1 MDTKEKNIAIGSI
14 QNHQVDDGIVFLKLS
29 NDNSTELIFKHN
41 IDKKHIQ
48 FHFCVNGFSK
58 FQFNDGRYAFPVS
71 SNNSILLY
79 NPVQELPINA
89 LLYPNSLV
97 ISILISIKKFHGLF
111 SNQADQISFLN
122 KDNIG
127 NKFYKEKKL
136 EPMMSVVLNQMVQLS
151 VHESMHNL
159 YLRAKVFE
167 LMSFYFNRSKE
178 MDIEQCP
185 FLVDDK
191 NIKKIRLA
199 KEIIIS
205 RMIEPPSLTV
215 LASEVEISLKKLKEG
230 FKQVYGASVF
240 VFLLDYKMQVSKTLL
255 SSGNYN
261 VNEVALKVGYSTA
274 THFINAFK
282 KKFGTTPKKYLMTI

>member
-1 MDTKEKNIAIGSI
+1 MEIKEKNIAIGAV
-14 QNHQVDDGIVFLKLS
+14 QDFLVDEGIIFLKLS
-29 NDNSTELIFKHN
+29 NNNDLESLFDYN
-41 IDKKHIQ
+41 IDKSHIQ
-48 FHFCVNGFSK
+48 FHFCLKGDSK
-58 FQFNDGRYAFPVS
+58 FQFNNGSYSFPVAS
-71 SNNSILLY
+71 GNAILLY
-79 NPVQELPINA
+79 NPNQELPIKA
-89 LLYPNSLV
+89 SLASNSLV
-97 ISILISIKKFHGLF
+97 LSVLISIKKFHSLF

-122 KDNIG
+122 QDNIG
-127 NKFYKEKKL
+127 NKFYKEKRL
-136 EPMMSVVLNQMVQLS
+136 APMISVVLNQMVQQSL
-151 VHESMHNL
+151 HQSMYKL

-167 LMSFYFNRSKE
+167 LMSLYFNKDKE

-191 NIKKIRLA
+191 NIKKIRNA

-205 RMIEPPSLTV
+205 RMTEPPTLTD

-230 FKQVYGASVF
+230 FKQVYGASVY
-240 VFLLDYKMQVSKTLL
+240 VFLLDYKMQVSKRLL

-282 KKFGTTPKKYLMTI
+282 KKFGTTPKKYLMSL

>member
-1 MDTKEKNIAIGSI
+1 MEIKEKNIAIGAV
-14 QNHQVDDGIVFLKLS
+14 QDFLVDEGIIFLKLS
-29 NDNSTELIFKHN
+29 NNNDLESLFDYN
-41 IDKKHIQ
+41 IDKSHIQ
-48 FHFCVNGFSK
+48 FHFCLKGDSK
-58 FQFNDGRYAFPVS
+58 FQFNNGSYSFPVTS
-71 SNNSILLY
+71 GNSILLY
-79 NPVQELPINA
+79 NPNQELPIKA
-89 LLYPNSLV
+89 SLASNSLV
-97 ISILISIKKFHGLF
+97 LSVLISIKKFHSLF

-122 KDNIG
+122 QDNIG

-136 EPMMSVVLNQMVQLS
+136 APMISVVLNQMVQQSL
-151 VHESMHNL
+151 HQSMYKL

-167 LMSFYFNRSKE
+167 LMSLYFNKDKE

-191 NIKKIRLA
+191 NIKKIRNA

-205 RMIEPPSLTV
+205 RMTEPPTLTD

-230 FKQVYGASVF
+230 FKQVYGASVY
-240 VFLLDYKMQVSKTLL
+240 VFLLDYKMQVSKRLL

-282 KKFGTTPKKYLMTI
+282 KKFGTTPKKYLMSL

>member
-48 FHFCVNGFSK
+48 FHFCVKGFSK

-205 RMIEPPSLTV
+205 RMIEPPSLPD

-240 VFLLDYKMQVSKTLL
+240 VFLLDYKMQVSKTML

-282 KKFGTTPKKYLMTI
+282 KKFGTTPKKYLMSL

>member
-1 MDTKEKNIAIGSI
+1 MEIKEKNIAIGAV
-14 QNHQVDDGIVFLKLS
+14 QDFLVDEGIIFLKLS
-29 NDNSTELIFKHN
+29 NNNDHESLFDYN
-41 IDKKHIQ
+41 IDKSHIQ
-48 FHFCVNGFSK
+48 FHFCLKGDSK
-58 FQFNDGRYAFPVS
+58 FQFNNGSYVFPVAS
-71 SNNSILLY
+71 GNSILLY
-79 NPVQELPINA
+79 NPNQELPIKA
-89 LLYPNSLV
+89 LLASNSLV
-97 ISILISIKKFHGLF
+97 LSVLISIKKFHSLF

-122 KDNIG
+122 QDNIG

-136 EPMMSVVLNQMVQLS
+136 APMISVVLNQMVQQS
-151 VHESMHNL
+151 VHQSMYKL

-167 LMSFYFNRSKE
+167 LMSLYFNKDKE

-191 NIKKIRLA
+191 NIKKIRNA

-205 RMIEPPSLTV
+205 RMTEPPTLTD
-215 LASEVEISLKKLKEG
+215 LATEVEISLKKLKEG
-230 FKQVYGASVF
+230 FKQVYGASVY
-240 VFLLDYKMQVSKTLL
+240 VFLLDYKMQVSKRLL

-282 KKFGTTPKKYLMTI
+282 KKFGTTPKKYLMSL

>member
-1 MDTKEKNIAIGSI
+1 
-14 QNHQVDDGIVFLKLS
+14 
-29 NDNSTELIFKHN
+29 
-41 IDKKHIQ
+41 
-48 FHFCVNGFSK
+48 
-58 FQFNDGRYAFPVS
+58 
-71 SNNSILLY
+71 LY
-79 NPVQELPINA
+79 NPVKELPINA
-89 LLYPNSLV
+89 LLNPNSLV

-122 KDNIG
+122 NDNIG

-167 LMSFYFNRSKE
+167 LMSLYFNRSKE

-205 RMIEPPSLTV
+205 RMIEPPSLPD

-240 VFLLDYKMQVSKTLL
+240 VFLLDYKMQVSKTML

-282 KKFGTTPKKYLMTI
+282 KKFGTTPKKYLMSL

>member
-1 MDTKEKNIAIGSI
+1 MDIKEKNIAIGSI

-48 FHFCVNGFSK
+48 FHFCVKGFSK
-58 FQFNDGRYAFPVS
+58 FQFNDGRYAFPVNN
-71 SNNSILLY
+71 NNSILLY

-89 LLYPNSLV
+89 LLNPNSLV

-127 NKFYKEKKL
+127 NKFYKEKIL

-159 YLRAKVFE
+159 YLKAKVFE

-282 KKFGTTPKKYLMTI
+282 KKFGTTPKKYLMSL

>member
-1 MDTKEKNIAIGSI
+1 MNIKEKNIAIGSI
-14 QNHQVDDGIVFLKLS
+14 QNYQVDDGIIFLKLL
-29 NDNSTELIFKHN
+29 NDNSRELNFNHD

-48 FHFCVNGFSK
+48 FHFCIKGFSK
-58 FQFNDGRYAFPVS
+58 FQFNNGRYAFPVIS
-71 SNNSILLY
+71 DNSILLY

-89 LLYPNSLV
+89 LLNPNSLV
-97 ISILISIKKFHGLF
+97 ISILISIKKFHSLF

-167 LMSFYFNRSKE
+167 LMSLYFNRSKE
-178 MDIEQCP
+178 MDVEQCP

-205 RMIEPPSLTV
+205 RMIEPPSLTD

-282 KKFGTTPKKYLMTI
+282 KKFGTTPKKYLMSL

>member
-1 MDTKEKNIAIGSI
+1 MEIKEKNIAIGTI
-14 QNHQVDDGIVFLKLS
+14 QDYLVDEGIIFLKLL
-29 NDNSTELIFKHN
+29 NDEEVRASFEYE
-41 IDKKHIQ
+41 IDKNHIQ
-48 FHFCVNGFSK
+48 FHFCIKGSSK
-58 FQFNDGRYAFPVS
+58 FNFNNGNYSFPVIS
-71 SNNSILLY
+71 ENSILLY

-89 LLYPNSLV
+89 SLEANSLV
-97 ISILISIKKFHGLF
+97 LCVLISIKKFHSLF

-122 KDNIG
+122 QDNAG
-127 NKFYKEKKL
+127 NKFYKDKKL
-136 EPMMSVVLNQMVQLS
+136 GPMISVVLNQMAQQS

-167 LMSFYFNRSKE
+167 LMSLYFNKDKE
-178 MDIEQCP
+178 MDVEQCP

-199 KEIIIS
+199 KDIIIS
-205 RMIEPPSLTV
+205 RMTEPPTLNN
-215 LASEVEISLKKLKEG
+215 LAIEVEISLKKLKEG
-230 FKQVYGASVF
+230 FKQVYGASVY
-240 VFLLDYKMQVSKTLL
+240 VFLLDYKMQVSKRLL

-282 KKFGTTPKKYLMTI
+282 KKFGTTPKKYLMSL

>member
-1 MDTKEKNIAIGSI
+1 MEIKEKNIAIGAV
-14 QNHQVDDGIVFLKLS
+14 QDFLVDEGIIFLKLS
-29 NDNSTELIFKHN
+29 NNNDLESLFDYN
-41 IDKKHIQ
+41 IDKSHIQ
-48 FHFCVNGFSK
+48 FHFCLKGDSK
-58 FQFNDGRYAFPVS
+58 FQFNNGSYSFPVTS
-71 SNNSILLY
+71 GNSILLY
-79 NPVQELPINA
+79 NPNQELPIKA
-89 LLYPNSLV
+89 SLASNSLV
-97 ISILISIKKFHGLF
+97 LSVLISIKKFHSLF

-122 KDNIG
+122 QDNIG

-136 EPMMSVVLNQMVQLS
+136 APMISVVLNQMVQQSL
-151 VHESMHNL
+151 HQSMYKL

-167 LMSFYFNRSKE
+167 LMSLYFNKDKE

-191 NIKKIRLA
+191 NIKKIRNA

-205 RMIEPPSLTV
+205 RMTEPPTLTD
-215 LASEVEISLKKLKEG
+215 LATEVEISLKKLKEG
-230 FKQVYGASVF
+230 FKQVYGASVY
-240 VFLLDYKMQVSKTLL
+240 VFLLDYKMQVSKRLL

-282 KKFGTTPKKYLMTI
+282 KKFGTTPKKYLMSL

>member
-1 MDTKEKNIAIGSI
+1 
-14 QNHQVDDGIVFLKLS
+14 
-29 NDNSTELIFKHN
+29 
-41 IDKKHIQ
+41 
-48 FHFCVNGFSK
+48 
-58 FQFNDGRYAFPVS
+58 
-71 SNNSILLY
+71 
-79 NPVQELPINA
+79 
-89 LLYPNSLV
+89 
-97 ISILISIKKFHGLF
+97 
-111 SNQADQISFLN
+111 
-122 KDNIG
+122 
-127 NKFYKEKKL
+127 
-136 EPMMSVVLNQMVQLS
+136 
-151 VHESMHNL
+151 MHNL

-178 MDIEQCP
+178 MDMEQCP

-205 RMIEPPSLTV
+205 RMIEPPSLTG

-240 VFLLDYKMQVSKTLL
+240 VLLLDYKMQVSKTLL

-282 KKFGTTPKKYLMTI
+282 KKIWNYTKKIFNVIIIYERSFIS

>member
-1 MDTKEKNIAIGSI
+1 MEIKEKNIAIGAVQDFI
-14 QNHQVDDGIVFLKLS
+14 VDEGIIFLKLS
-29 NDNSTELIFKHN
+29 NNNDLESLFDYN
-41 IDKKHIQ
+41 IDKSHIQ
-48 FHFCVNGFSK
+48 FHFCLKGDSK
-58 FQFNDGRYAFPVS
+58 FQFNNGSYSFPLAS
-71 SNNSILLY
+71 GNSILLY
-79 NPVQELPINA
+79 NPNQELPIKA
-89 LLYPNSLV
+89 SLASNSLV
-97 ISILISIKKFHGLF
+97 LSVLISIKKFHSLF

-122 KDNIG
+122 QDNIG

-136 EPMMSVVLNQMVQLS
+136 APMISVVLNQMVQQS
-151 VHESMHNL
+151 VHQSMYKL

-167 LMSFYFNRSKE
+167 LMSLYFNKDKE

-191 NIKKIRLA
+191 NIKKIRNA

-205 RMIEPPSLTV
+205 RMTEPPTLTD

-230 FKQVYGASVF
+230 FKQVYGASVY
-240 VFLLDYKMQVSKTLL
+240 VFLLDYKMQVSKRLL

-282 KKFGTTPKKYLMTI
+282 KKFGTTPKKYLMSL